1 MGTARQPAIADALKQ
16 LWDKFL
22 PQMEE
27 RIAAL
32 EQANRSLAAASLTSS
47 QREAAAAAAHK
58 LAGVLG
64 TFGLND
70 GTTLA
75 REAEELYSGLS
86 SLSPENL
93 VRLESIV
100 TQLHAMIRDRK

>member
-1 MGTARQPAIADALKQ
+1 MGTARQPAIADALKL

-70 GTTLA
+70 GTIVA

-86 SLSPENL
+86 PLSAETL

-100 TQLHAMIRDRK
+100 TQLQDMVRDWK